1 MTRLNEIDE
10 RGHQVVELKFYGG
23 CTIEEIADCLDM
35 SEMTVK
41 RAWRKSRAFLFA
53 EMSGQ

>member
-23 CTIEEIADCLDM
+23 CTIEEIADCLDV